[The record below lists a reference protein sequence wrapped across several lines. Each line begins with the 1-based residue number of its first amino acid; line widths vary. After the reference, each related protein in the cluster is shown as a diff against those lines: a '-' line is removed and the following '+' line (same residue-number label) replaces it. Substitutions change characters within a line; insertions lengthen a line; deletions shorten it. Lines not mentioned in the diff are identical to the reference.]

1 METKRSQEGNAAA
14 TPSNAPKPGVRNE
27 LVPVTL
33 RLEYKGRRIA
43 DKFLWSSRD
52 GPQAALEFA
61 RGFCQDHR
69 LHLGHAP
76 TLAQEILRQVGAWMV
91 ALPTPSQD
99 AQNGERPSSCLQTI
113 RSVMLGGWRDSSNR
127 KGSGGY

>member
-1 METKRSQEGNAAA
+1 MEVKGDLEGNAGPPPAQR
-14 TPSNAPKPGVRNE
+14 TGPLKPGVRNE

-76 TLAQEILRQVGAWMV
+76 TLAQEILRQVGAWMT
-91 ALPTPSQD
+91 ALPTSSQEEGD
-99 AQNGERPSSCLQTI
+99 AKSPCLQTI
-113 RSVMLGGWRDSSNR
+113 R
-127 KGSGGY
+127 